1 MYYRRFASLF
11 LLRTRLLSL
20 VLGGLLLNA
29 CAGIRLD
36 VEMSVS
42 DRKDAAII
50 AQQADAFPERKIL
63 AINDEIIDYLNTHV
77 TDRSSDRVVVERLR
91 ELLFDLD
98 YLNIHY
104 EDERT
109 RTAIEAFESRRGN
122 CLSVVNLYIAMAR
135 YLNVDAKY
143 QTVRVRP
150 RWDRRGE
157 VLVLSQHI
165 NATGRLGQRVQYVVD
180 FAPEIVVQQLTS
192 STITDTQARALY
204 FNNLGVEELI
214 IGNLEQAIVYLRN
227 SLWIDKELS
236 IAWSNLGATFNRSG
250 DENLAEYAYKKA
262 FSIDDSNATSISNLV
277 KLYKGKGDFERV
289 ERYAKAI
296 EKFNNRN
303 PYFHFAQGQ
312 IAFAEGDF
320 EVAKEHFK
328 QAISRKDV
336 EPEFYLAL
344 ANTYKEIG
352 DEQGYTDMV
361 FLSRYVM
368 NASQQIYLPSQEKV
382 RFVDSDSILRSTSPG
397 ISIRANPN

>member
-11 LLRTRLLSL
+11 FLRPRLLSL

-36 VEMSVS
+36 VSMSVS

-50 AQQADAFPERKIL
+50 AQQADAFPEREIL

-192 STITDTQARALY
+192 SVISDRQARALY

-214 IGNLEQAIVYLRN
+214 VGNLEPAILYFRN

-236 IAWSNLGATFNRSG
+236 IAWSNLGATFYRSG
-250 DENLAEYAYKKA
+250 DAALAEYAYQKA
-262 FSIDDSNATSISNLV
+262 FSVDDSNATAISNLV
-277 KLYKGKGDFERV
+277 KLYTKQGDMERAT
-289 ERYAKAI
+289 RYAKAI
-296 EKFNNRN
+296 ERFNNRN
-303 PYFHFAQGQ
+303 PYFHFSQGSL
-312 IAFAEGDF
+312 AYNDGDF
-320 EVAKEHFK
+320 EVAAGHFK
-328 QAISRKDV
+328 QAIRRKDV

-344 ANTYKEIG
+344 ADAYKQIG
-352 DEQGYTDMV
+352 DEQGYADMI
-361 FLSRYVM
+361 LLARYVITV
-368 NASQQIYLPSQEKV
+368 SQQIYLPSQNKV

-397 ISIRANPN
+397 VSIRANPK

>member
-1 MYYRRFASLF
+1 MLAG
-11 LLRTRLLSL
+11 L
-20 VLGGLLLNA
+20 VLNA
-29 CAGIRLD
+29 CTGIRLD

-50 AQQADAFPERKIL
+50 AQQADAFPERDIL
-63 AINDEIIDYLNTHV
+63 AINDDIIDYLNTHV
-77 TDRSSDRVVVERLR
+77 TDRSNDRVIVERLR
-91 ELLFDLD
+91 ELLFEQNYLD
-98 YLNIHY
+98 IQY
-104 EDERT
+104 EDEHT
-109 RTAIEAFESRRGN
+109 RTAIETFESRKGN
-122 CLSVVNLYIAMAR
+122 CLSVVSLYITMAR
-135 YLNVDAKY
+135 YLDVDARF

-165 NATGRLGQRVQYVVD
+165 NAFGSLGQREQYIVD
-180 FAPEIVVQQLTS
+180 FTPEIVVQQLTS
-192 STITDTQARALY
+192 ATTSDTQARALY

-214 IGNLEQAIVYLRN
+214 VGNLEQAIVYLRN

-250 DENLAEYAYKKA
+250 DANLAEYAYKKA

-277 KLYKGKGDFERV
+277 KLYTEKGDFERA

-328 QAISRKDV
+328 QAITRKDV

-361 FLSRYVM
+361 FLARYVI